1 MTILKKLL
9 KFFIFRNT
17 SKLGNSFVLL
27 TNKSLIM
34 KKLFAV
40 LVLVMTVLAV
50 NAQRTPVKTADL
62 NKAIIDNVAKDYAGF
77 TIKEATKVETNMV
90 VTYEVVV
97 VKGTATDTLLYDKD
111 GKFIKK
117 LVKQEGTTTKP
128 AVKKEPAKTPV
139 KK

>member
-1 MTILKKLL
+1 M
-9 KFFIFRNT
+9 
-17 SKLGNSFVLL
+17 
-27 TNKSLIM
+27 TNK
-34 KKLFAV
+34 
-40 LVLVMTVLAV
+40 
-50 NAQRTPVKTADL
+50 
-62 NKAIIDNVAKDYAGF
+62 
-77 TIKEATKVETNMV
+77 TKVETNMV